1 MNDPR
6 RAVPALGRLVNRP
19 AVVAAIG
26 EHGRHPVVTALRT
39 TLDQARHTA
48 SAGGP
53 VADEDD
59 LVARALTTVE
69 ERLAPQLN
77 PVINATGVVLH
88 TNLGRAPLS
97 GDAVAALTAA
107 AGTVDLEVDLQTGER
122 GGRDAPVR
130 DALVRLTGAGSALAV
145 NNGAAALVL
154 ALSALAGQGGVA
166 VSRGE
171 LVEIG
176 GSFRIPDIIASA
188 GTQLVEVGTTNRTHL
203 ADYRAALEAG
213 ASAIL
218 RVHPSN
224 FRMDG
229 FVHRPTTAELVE
241 VAAEAGVPFIDD
253 VGSGLLRR
261 HPAAPDEPVA
271 AEAIAAGASVVVFSG
286 DKLLGGPQAGI
297 IAGEAALVERCRRA
311 PLARALRLDKL
322 RIAAL
327 AATLA
332 AYERDAAA
340 ALPVWAM
347 AEAAVAD
354 LHRRAEAL
362 AAGCRGGEPAVTGPE
377 ATPRDGSGSRSGS
390 DGAPH
395 DAAEHA
401 PDTGTD
407 IEVVALDAVL
417 GGGSTPGATLPSVGV
432 AVASAAPADALARA
446 LRTGTP
452 AVVPRILDDRVVL
465 DLRSVPPEDD
475 GRLVAALRAAL
486 VATGP
491 AAGQD
496 DGAGHGTTAG
506 QRDPA

>member
-1 MNDPR
+1 MSDPR
-6 RAVPALGRLVNRP
+6 RAVPALGRLLQHP
-19 AVVAAIG
+19 AVVSAIG
-26 EHGRHPVVTALRT
+26 EYGRQPVVIALRT
-39 TLDQARHTA
+39 ALDQARHTA
-48 SAGGP
+48 SAGGS
-53 VADEDD
+53 VGDEDH
-59 LVARALTTVE
+59 LVTSALTTVE
-69 ERLAPQLN
+69 ERRAPQLT
-77 PVINATGVVLH
+77 PVINATGVLLH

-97 GDAVAALTAA
+97 VDAVAAVTAA
-107 AGTVDLEVDLQTGER
+107 ASTVDLEVDLQTGER
-122 GGRDAPVR
+122 GGRDEPVR

-188 GTQLVEVGTTNRTHL
+188 GTRLVEVGTTNRTHL
-203 ADYRAALEAG
+203 ADYRAAVEAG

-224 FRMDG
+224 FRMEG
-229 FVHRPTTAELVE
+229 FVHRPTTVELVE
-241 VAAEAGVPFIDD
+241 LAAEAGVPFIDD
-253 VGSGLLRR
+253 LGSGLLGD

-297 IAGEAALVERCRRA
+297 IAGEAVLVERCRRA

-322 RIAAL
+322 RVAAL

-340 ALPVWAM
+340 ELPVWAM
-347 AEAAVAD
+347 AEADVVD
-354 LHRRAEAL
+354 LRRRAEMVVARCL
-362 AAGCRGGEPAVTGPE
+362 GGHLASSEPEPGHGRRSSSGSVRPDPPEQAAGA
-377 ATPRDGSGSRSGS
+377 SL
-390 DGAPH
+390 
-395 DAAEHA
+395 
-401 PDTGTD
+401 D

-417 GGGSTPGATLPSVGV
+417 GGGSTPGARLPSAGL
-432 AVASAAPADALARA
+432 AVTSAAPADALARA
-446 LRTGTP
+446 LRTGRP
-452 AVVPRILDDRVVL
+452 AVVPRIIDDRVVL
-465 DLRSVPPEDD
+465 DLRSVSPEDD

-486 VATGP
+486 VETVPGVGQHD
-491 AAGQD
+491 AAGREIP
-496 DGAGHGTTAG
+496 AVR
-506 QRDPA
+506 RDPPS

>member
-1 MNDPR
+1 MSDPR
-6 RAVPALGRLVNRP
+6 RAVPALGRLVSRP

-26 EHGRHPVVTALRT
+26 EHGRERVVTALRA
-39 TLDQARHTA
+39 TLDQARH
-48 SAGGP
+48 SAAAGAP
-53 VADEDD
+53 IEDADA
-59 LVARALTTVE
+59 LVARAITAVE
-69 ERLAPQLN
+69 ERPTPQLT
-77 PVINATGVVLH
+77 PVINATGVLLH

-97 GDAVAALTAA
+97 GDAVAAVTAA
-107 AGTVDLEVDLQTGER
+107 AGSVDLEVDLDTGAR

-130 DALVRLTGAGSALAV
+130 DALVRLTGAGSAFAV

-154 ALSALAGQGGVA
+154 ALSALAGPGGVA

-176 GSFRIPDIIASA
+176 GSFRIPDIVASA
-188 GTQLVEVGTTNRTHL
+188 GTRLMEVGTTNRTHL
-203 ADYRAALEAG
+203 ADYRMALETG

-253 VGSGLLRR
+253 LGSGLLRP
-261 HPAAPDEPVA
+261 HPAAVDEPVA

-297 IAGEAALVERCRRA
+297 IAGQVELVERCRRA
-311 PLARALRLDKL
+311 PMARALRLDKL

-340 ALPVWAM
+340 ELPVWAM
-347 AEAAVAD
+347 AEADVAD
-354 LHRRAEAL
+354 LRRRAEAVV
-362 AAGCRGGEPAVTGPE
+362 AGCRG
-377 ATPRDGSGSRSGS
+377 SG
-390 DGAPH
+390 A
-395 DAAEHA
+395 
-401 PDTGTD
+401 D
-407 IEVVALDAVL
+407 IEVVTLDAVL
-417 GGGSTPGATLPSVGV
+417 GGGSTPGATRRSAGV
-432 AVASAAPADALARA
+432 AVASAAPADVLARA

-465 DLRSVPPEDD
+465 DLRSVPPEGD
-475 GRLVAALRAAL
+475 GQLVEALRSAL
-486 VATGP
+486 ARTAPGDGHGDDT
-491 AAGQD
+491 AGR
-496 DGAGHGTTAG
+496 GSPAGH
-506 QRDPA
+506 RDTP